1 MEFIRTIREKQQT
14 AKQESITKEA
24 EQVITLSDFD
34 NTIYIAYNGIPL
46 VQIGDNSTTKD
57 IIKQLSVIRNNYINV
72 RSRLIKKAITF

>member
-14 AKQESITKEA
+14 AKQESITKET

-72 RSRLIKKAITF
+72 RSKLIKKAITF